1 MAFKALSIDKIKKDG
16 SHYSNLILILPKAIN
31 ISKSINM

>member
-1 MAFKALSIDKIKKDG
+1 MIFKALSIEKKEDG
-16 SHYSNLILILPKAIN
+16 SHYSNLILIIPKAIN